1 VISRLPI
8 RLRLT
13 LVFAVVMAVA
23 LVIVGLVLS
32 FGLGRQLDTAIDQ
45 GLRARAAD
53 VSSLVAGAPEDLDRR
68 PGLLTARGESF
79 AQVIDPTGRVLD
91 TTRPV
96 RSRPLLDRAQV
107 RLALG
112 RRLMLQEG
120 PRPGLRF
127 PLRLLAVP
135 AIAGGRPVVVVVGTP
150 LVERRRAVHEV
161 GLLFL
166 AGGPFLLVLASAAC
180 YLVARAALRPVESMR
195 GRAAEISGTEPEAR
209 LPVPAARDEIR
220 RLGETL
226 NEMLA
231 RVDEALER
239 ERAFAADASHE
250 LRTPLAI
257 VRAELELA
265 ARPGRRPAEIHEA
278 LASVGEEVD
287 RLARLA
293 DDLLVMARAD
303 RNRLVA
309 AREELEAD
317 ELLHSAAAR
326 AQARADAEGRRL
338 EVRSSAHLTLLA
350 DRMRLEQAL
359 GNLVDN
365 ALSHGTGDVTLRAQG
380 GDGGPVELWVEDE
393 GSFPPDLIPT
403 AFDRFTRAPGA
414 RGTGGAGLGLA
425 IVRAIA
431 LAHGGEAVAENRPEG
446 GSRVGIRVPG

>member
-1 VISRLPI
+1 VIARLPI
-8 RLRLT
+8 RVRLT
-13 LVFAVVMAVA
+13 LVFAVVMALA
-23 LVIVGLVLS
+23 LVVVGLVLY

-53 VSSLVAGAPEDLDRR
+53 VSSLVASSPEDLDKR

-96 RSRPLLDRAQV
+96 RAQPLLDRAQV
-107 RLALG
+107 GRALQ
-112 RRLMLQEG
+112 RRLFLQEG
-120 PRPGLRF
+120 PRPGLRL

-150 LVERRRAVHEV
+150 LVERRRAVHEA

-166 AGGPFLLVLASAAC
+166 AGGPFLLLLAAALC

-195 GRAAEISGTEPEAR
+195 RRAADISGTEPDAR
-209 LPVPAARDEIR
+209 LPVPVARDEIR

-226 NEMLA
+226 NDMLA
-231 RVDEALER
+231 RVDGALER

-265 ARPGRRPAEIHEA
+265 ARPGRRPGEIREA
-278 LASVGEEVD
+278 IASAGEEVD
-287 RLARLA
+287 RLSGLA
-293 DDLLVMARAD
+293 DDLLLMARAD
-303 RNRLVA
+303 RNRLLGG
-309 AREELEAD
+309 REQVHAT
-317 ELLHSAAAR
+317 ELLRTAAAR
-326 AQARADAEGRRL
+326 AEARAAAEGRRL
-338 EVRSSAHLTLLA
+338 CVRSSADLTLLA
-350 DRMRLEQAL
+350 DRLRVEQAL

-365 ALSHGTGDVTLRAQG
+365 ALSHGAGDVTLLAQG
-380 GDGGPVELWVEDE
+380 GDGGSVELWVEDE
-393 GSFPPDLIPT
+393 GRFPPELIPT
-403 AFDRFTRAPGA
+403 AFDRFTRAPSA
-414 RGTGGAGLGLA
+414 RAKGGAGLGLA

-431 LAHGGEAVAENRPEG
+431 LAHGGEALAENRPGG